1 MIDLVPLP
9 IDLFFY
15 AILIVMGFYVRYV
28 MGNPPLRE
36 TWTRVF
42 RKPIAISSAMV
53 LMCFILV
60 ALLDSVHFRTLEP
73 TSGASQAK
81 STLSEPKSVLDMLL
95 KPLAESR
102 ERTYSAPL
110 SAVGFRKETL
120 QRDGAQ
126 VRDYPR
132 LRFGG
137 AHLKDPEQE
146 LTTDVVVLLLKALA
160 LGAGLLAASMA
171 LGSIFKAIWAKE
183 DGDQE
188 GALHSSSFPLK
199 TFYGTLFAI
208 YLVVCVLVELSS
220 GYHVLGT
227 DQTGNSVL
235 LIALK
240 SVRTAMVMGTLTTL
254 VIMPIALGLG
264 VTAGYFRGWVDEL
277 IQYVYTVVAS
287 VPDVLLIAATV
298 LMLQVFID
306 SHAQIFPSTLERS
319 DVRLLFLCLILGL
332 TSFTGLCRLIRG
344 ETLKIRELEYIQSAK
359 AFGVSHTRI
368 LWSHVTPNLMHLVLI
383 NCVMQFSGFILSEA
397 VLSYVGVGVD
407 TNTASFGVMINSAR
421 EELAAT
427 PVIWWTLMSA
437 FLFMFLLVISAN
449 LLADAVREAFDPKA
463 INAKRGA

>member
-344 ETLKIRELEYIQSAK
+344 ETLKIRELEYIQAAK

>member
-1 MIDLVPLP
+1 MINFVPLP

-15 AILIVMGFYVRYV
+15 AILLAMGFYVRYV
-28 MGNPPLRE
+28 LGNPPLRE
-36 TWTRVF
+36 TWKQVF
-42 RKPIAISSAMV
+42 RKPIALASAMV
-53 LMCFILV
+53 LMCFVLL
-60 ALLDSVHFRTLEP
+60 ALLDSVHFRTPENSTGVAP
-73 TSGASQAK
+73 TQN
-81 STLSEPKSVLDMLL
+81 TLSEPKSVLDLLL
-95 KPLAESR
+95 KPLAQSR
-102 ERTYSAPL
+102 ERSYSAPL
-110 SAVGFRKETL
+110 SALGFRKETL
-120 QRDGAQ
+120 QREGAQ

-137 AHLKDPEQE
+137 AHLKDPEQD
-146 LTTDVVVLLLKALA
+146 LQADVFVLLLKALA
-160 LGAGLLAASMA
+160 WALGLLMFSMG
-171 LGSIFKAIWAKE
+171 LGWILKTPGSEKGISPTS
-183 DGDQE
+183 
-188 GALHSSSFPLK
+188 LSTNSFPIK
-199 TFYGTLFAI
+199 TLYGTLFAI

-240 SVRTAMVMGTLTTL
+240 SVRTAMVIGTLTTL

-264 VTAGYFRGWVDEL
+264 VMAGYFRGWVDEF
-277 IQYVYTVVAS
+277 IQYIYTVVAS

-306 SHAQIFPSTLERS
+306 SHSQLFPSTLERS

-344 ETLKIRELEYIQSAK
+344 ETLKIRELEYIQAAK
-359 AFGVSHTRI
+359 AFGVSHSRI
-368 LWSHVTPNLMHLVLI
+368 LWAHITPNLMHLVLI

-407 TNTASFGVMINSAR
+407 PNTASFGVMINAAR

-437 FLFMFLLVISAN
+437 FIFMFLLVISAN
-449 LLADAVREAFDPKA
+449 LLADAVRESFDPKA
-463 INAKRGA
+463 VNAKRGN

>member
-1 MIDLVPLP
+1 MIDLVLLP

-15 AILIVMGFYVRYV
+15 AILIALGFYVRYV
-28 MGNPPLRE
+28 LGTPPLRAN
-36 TWTRVF
+36 WARVF
-42 RKPIAISSAMV
+42 RKPIALSSAMV
-53 LMCFILV
+53 LMCFVFL
-60 ALLDSVHFRTLEP
+60 ALLDSVHFRAPEP
-73 TSGASQAK
+73 SGPDVHAK
-81 STLSEPKSVLDMLL
+81 SNLSEPKSVLDLLL
-95 KPLAESR
+95 KPLALAR

-110 SAVGFRKETL
+110 AAVGFRKESV
-120 QRDGAQ
+120 QKEGVQ

-137 AHLKDPEQE
+137 AHLKDPDHE
-146 LTTDVVVLLLKALA
+146 LQADVVFHLWKALA
-160 LGAGLLAASMA
+160 WSVSLLLLSMGIGWV
-171 LGSIFKAIWAKE
+171 LRRVLLEEVPSESPGSVSA
-183 DGDQE
+183 
-188 GALHSSSFPLK
+188 FPLK

-208 YLVVCVLVELSS
+208 YLVSFVLMELSS
-220 GYHVLGT
+220 GYHVMGT

-240 SVRTAMVMGTLTTL
+240 SVRTAMVIGTLTTL
-254 VIMPIALGLG
+254 VIMPIALVLG
-264 VTAGYFRGWVDEL
+264 VMAGYFRGWVDEL

-306 SHAQIFPSTLERS
+306 SHAQFFPSTLERS

-344 ETLKIRELEYIQSAK
+344 ETLKIREFEYIQAAK

-368 LWSHVTPNLMHLVLI
+368 LWAHITPNLMHLVLI

-407 TNTASFGVMINSAR
+407 PNTASFGVMINAAR

-463 INAKRGA
+463 INNNRTA